1 MLTGASADG
10 AGPVTTEPLTTLN
23 LLPWHGQLTVP
34 PDTLETVQPWWVH
47 TAVNA
52 WNEPARGWVITIF
65 LSARILPP
73 PTGTSEVRAS
83 DGGWPEAGWGEDDWP
98 EAGWGEAGWPEAGWP
113 EAGWPRMAWSRPAA
127 AREAQGGPVAE
138 VAWAGWLAAI
148 PPLPELP
155 RAHPASAAAHAAP
168 VQASRARRL
177 ETGMRGSVMTGLLS
191 G

>member
-1 MLTGASADG
+1 MLTGASADA
-10 AGPVTTEPLTTLN
+10 AGPVTTEPLAMLN

-52 WNEPARGWVITIF
+52 SNEPARGWVITIF

-83 DGGWPEAGWGEDDWP
+83 DGGWSEAGWD
-98 EAGWGEAGWPEAGWP
+98 EAGWPEAGWGEP
-113 EAGWPRMAWSRPAA
+113 GWGEAGWPRIAWSRPAA
-127 AREAQGGPVAE
+127 AREAQSGGTAAE
-138 VAWAGWLAAI
+138 LPWAGWLAAI
-148 PPLPELP
+148 PPLLEMP
-155 RAHPASAAAHAAP
+155 RAHPASAAAPAAP
-168 VQASRARRL
+168 AQASRVRRL
-177 ETGMRGSVMTGLLS
+177 ETGTRGSVMTGLLS

>member
-1 MLTGASADG
+1 MLIGASADG
-10 AGPVTTEPLTTLN
+10 AGPATTEPLAMLN

-83 DGGWPEAGWGEDDWP
+83 DGGWPEAGWPED
-98 EAGWGEAGWPEAGWP
+98 
-113 EAGWPRMAWSRPAA
+113 
-127 AREAQGGPVAE
+127 GGR
-138 VAWAGWLAAI
+138 GWLARGW
-148 PPLPELP
+148 LGRGWL
-155 RAHPASAAAHAAP
+155 
-168 VQASRARRL
+168 ARGW
-177 ETGMRGSVMTGLLS
+177 TNRGWLA
-191 G
+191 

>member
-10 AGPVTTEPLTTLN
+10 AGPVTTEPLAMLN

-98 EAGWGEAGWPEAGWP
+98 EAGWGEAGWP
-113 EAGWPRMAWSRPAA
+113 RMAWSRPAA

-148 PPLPELP
+148 PPLPELA
-155 RAHPASAAAHAAP
+155 RAHPASAAAQAAP

-177 ETGMRGSVMTGLLS
+177 ETGIPGSVMTGLLS